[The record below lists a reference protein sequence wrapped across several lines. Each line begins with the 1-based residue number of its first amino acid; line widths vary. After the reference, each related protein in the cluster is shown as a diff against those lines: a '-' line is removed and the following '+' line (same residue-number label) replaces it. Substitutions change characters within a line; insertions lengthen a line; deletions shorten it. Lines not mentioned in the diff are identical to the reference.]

1 MIKAVVFDMDGVLF
15 DTERI
20 SREAWFYTARQ
31 MGIEAQFEPVFLR
44 AIGMNR
50 SDTREMF
57 LSIYGNDF
65 SYETFQTT
73 SSQKFHELIEQELPM
88 KPGVHEI
95 LSWLRAHKVP
105 TALASSTSKK
115 SVLSHLS
122 RPNLTDFF
130 DDVIT
135 GDMVVHSK
143 PHPEIYEMACRAIH
157 TAPVDCIAVEDSKNG
172 IRSAFAAGMKPIMIP
187 DQVQPDDETAALL
200 FKKYDSLLCLLD
212 DLPALIDC

>member
-31 MGIEAQFEPVFLR
+31 MGIENQFEPVFLR

-57 LSIYGNDF
+57 LSIYGADF
-65 SYETFQTT
+65 PYETFQTT
-73 SSQKFHELIEQELPM
+73 SSAKFHELIAKDLPV

-95 LSWLRAHKVP
+95 LSWLRMHSVP

-122 RPNLTDFF
+122 RACLTDFF
-130 DDVIT
+130 DDLIT

-143 PHPEIYEMACRAIH
+143 PHPEIYEIACRSIH
-157 TAPVDCIAVEDSKNG
+157 TDPSDCIAVEDSKNG
-172 IRSAFAAGMKPIMIP
+172 IRSAFSAGMKPVMIP
-187 DQVQPDDETAALL
+187 DQVPPDDETSALL
-200 FKKYDSLLCLLD
+200 FKKYDSLLRLLD
-212 DLPALIDC
+212 DLPSLIHR